1 MPKPNSLKWRL
12 VSSLLAVM
20 ICLWSLVFVWLYID
34 LQKRLQDTLD
44 QRLLASAQMVARL
57 IQQLPLHSLN
67 ENVLAQQ
74 LHSHDREQLIACE
87 VSLFSSDIS
96 VGEHVIAK
104 TRGAPQDLSQQAVG
118 FSTWQ
123 QGDIQWR
130 SYVLRRGEIQVVAAE
145 RMFLRESLLKQILQ
159 SVLIPLILSLLLCIA
174 LIILIIRREFKALDQ
189 LADYLSQSNLS
200 LNDATHYLEHLD
212 PKTMPSEVQPFAQNS
227 KRLVRRLHQSLQ
239 HEKVFSAYAAHELR
253 SPLTAIKTHVQLAQ
267 LMAQQDS
274 NTKLQHS
281 LDQANQSIRRY
292 HTLLEQ
298 LLTLS
303 HTDQAQEGTIEPIYI
318 EPVLQNVLHDLQA
331 LYPRST
337 QLIKVNW
344 QSLNNMALPEFAL
357 YTVFKNILENTL
369 LHAQADQITIDMQ
382 GEYLIIQDD
391 GSTLSSNDIESLGQR
406 FWRKS
411 AQQQGHGLGLS
422 LVKMILSKYGYTI
435 KFSENRPKGLYIQ
448 ITHSANNKKLWKV
461 VGV

>member
-1 MPKPNSLKWRL
+1 MQKPNSLKWRL

-57 IQQLPLHSLN
+57 IQQLPLENLN
-67 ENVLAQQ
+67 ENAIYQQ
-74 LHSHDREQLIACE
+74 LHSHDQEQLIACE

-96 VGEHVIAK
+96 VGQHVIAK

-123 QGDIQWR
+123 QGEIQWR

-159 SVLIPLILSLLLCIA
+159 SALIPLILSLLLCIT
-174 LIILIIRREFKALDQ
+174 LIVLIIRREFKALDQ
-189 LADYLSQSNLS
+189 VSDYLSQSNLS

-239 HEKVFSAYAAHELR
+239 NEKVFSAYAAHELR

-281 LDQANQSIRRY
+281 LDQANQSVRRY
-292 HTLLEQ
+292 HNLLEQ

-303 HTDQAQEGTIEPIYI
+303 HTDQAQEGTIEAIYI
-318 EPVLQNVLHDLQA
+318 EPVLQNVLDDLQV
-331 LYPRST
+331 LYTKSN
-337 QLIKVNW
+337 QLIQVNW
-344 QSLNNMALPEFAL
+344 QSLNNMALPGFAL
-357 YTVFKNILENTL
+357 YTVFKNILENAL
-369 LHAQADQITIDMQ
+369 LHAQADRITIDMQ

-391 GSTLSSNDIESLGQR
+391 GSTLSSHDIESLGQR
-406 FWRKS
+406 LWRKS

-435 KFSENRPKGLYIQ
+435 KFTKNRPKGLN
-448 ITHSANNKKLWKV
+448 ITIFYTPKS
-461 VGV
+461 